1 MADVQRASTQ
11 PGPRRLGLWAPVVL
25 TGLLSALGV
34 GVYLWPVALTVLV
47 PEYLILLGILV
58 IVWVWTLGAREEQ
71 LIGIRLQEQ
80 VVRRDVAKLGLFFAG
95 AIGLGFYLMVRIGW
109 RGPQEPVQVMFVSL
123 LWGLAFLTVGGFMGF
138 IFGIPR
144 TLAGSAPDRK
154 AEIER
159 LDGDSAYR
167 VNTNLERVS
176 DWITQI
182 IVGGTLTQLAVV
194 PEWWDRIGRYFAANI
209 GQAEGTRAQ
218 LTGSASAFFFV
229 ATGFLA
235 SYLVTRLYLAAA
247 IQRAD
252 GVGGEKIRQLSNLSL
267 PELETLENTPLYYGD
282 ETPPFSPRAKE
293 VANKVLNLPL
303 DALTSWRDIRVWAKA
318 KLAHGEFADA
328 NSGYVR
334 ALELAPADA
343 ELYLGYAI
351 ALSGLKT
358 EPSLVLT
365 QLEHARD
372 SLMRS
377 SPRELRKNVYKSLTY
392 AQTFLRKPESFLG
405 VLDTARDYLSVEDAR
420 TSAGLLFNVACAY
433 GQAHG
438 WLSEDRSRV
447 LNEKELA

>member
-1 MADVQRASTQ
+1 
-11 PGPRRLGLWAPVVL
+11 
-25 TGLLSALGV
+25 
-34 GVYLWPVALTVLV
+34 
-47 PEYLILLGILV
+47 
-58 IVWVWTLGAREEQ
+58 
-71 LIGIRLQEQ
+71 
-80 VVRRDVAKLGLFFAG
+80 
-95 AIGLGFYLMVRIGW
+95 
-109 RGPQEPVQVMFVSL
+109 
-123 LWGLAFLTVGGFMGF
+123 
-138 IFGIPR
+138 
-144 TLAGSAPDRK
+144 
-154 AEIER
+154 
-159 LDGDSAYR
+159 
-167 VNTNLERVS
+167 
-176 DWITQI
+176 
-182 IVGGTLTQLAVV
+182 
-194 PEWWDRIGRYFAANI
+194 
-209 GQAEGTRAQ
+209 
-218 LTGSASAFFFV
+218 
-229 ATGFLA
+229 LA

-447 LNEKELA
+447 LNEKELAYPDPHVKLKAAATALDGVAELTVFALRQAISRDSGFRAKLNTMLTTPDEASDDFVSLADNRDVLALAQPVASPMSVP